1 MYVTDPIADM
11 LTRVRNANMVYHES
25 VDVPTSKIKMEIAR
39 ILKEAGYIKNFKV
52 VNDPKKAYSSIRLFL
67 SYGPNRERV
76 IQGLRRISKPGRRIY
91 VGHADLPK
99 VMGGLGIAVI
109 STPKGLKTD
118 TEAGTLGLGGE
129 VLCYVW

>member
-11 LTRVRNANMVYHES
+11 LARIRNANMVFHES
-25 VDVPTSKIKMEIAR
+25 VDVPASRIKTEIAR
-39 ILKEAGYIKNFKV
+39 ILKESGHVKNFKV
-52 VNDPKKAYSSIRLFL
+52 INDPKKPYSSIRLFL

-99 VMGGLGIAVI
+99 VMGGLGIALI
-109 STPKGLKTD
+109 STSQGLKTD
-118 TEAGTLGLGGE
+118 AEAGTLGLGGE

>member
-25 VDVPTSKIKMEIAR
+25 VDVPMSKIKMEIAR

-76 IQGLRRISKPGRRIY
+76 IQGLRRISKQGRRVY

>member
-25 VDVPTSKIKMEIAR
+25 VDVPMSKIKMEIAR

-76 IQGLRRISKPGRRIY
+76 IQGLRRISKPGRRVY

>member
-25 VDVPTSKIKMEIAR
+25 VDVPMSKIKMEIAR

>member
-11 LTRVRNANMVYHES
+11 LARIRNANMVYHES
-25 VDVPTSKIKMEIAR
+25 VDVPVSKIKMEIAR
-39 ILKEAGYIKNFKV
+39 ILKDAGYIKNYKV
-52 VNDPKKAYSSIRLFL
+52 VNDQKKPYGSVRIFL

-76 IQGLRRISKPGRRIY
+76 IQGLRRISKPGRRIH

-99 VMGGLGIAVI
+99 VMGGLGMAVI
-109 STPKGLKTD
+109 STSQGLKTD
-118 TEAGTLGLGGE
+118 SEASQLGLGGE